1 MNALSNFQFSLG
13 SNPGAIIKVIGIG
26 GAGGNAVNH
35 MFQKGIKDV
44 DFLVCN
50 TDYQALERN
59 LVRNRLQLGPHLTEG
74 RGAGNQPEIGRQ
86 AAVETVEDFKQLI
99 GSETKMVFITAG
111 LGGGTGTGAAPVL
124 AEACRALDIL
134 TVGIVTLPFSFE
146 GKKRLE
152 QAEIGLRELRQFCD
166 TTLVISNDKVRELFG
181 NLVFKEAFAK
191 ADDVLASAAK
201 GIAEIITVDGYV
213 NVDFADVK
221 TVLYRSGK
229 AVMGTGQASGE
240 NRAIE
245 AVRVAMS
252 SPLLSENDISGARN
266 ILINLSSGLEDPIR
280 LDEIGEVNDY
290 VQMEAGAGTDVIWG
304 NCTDDTLGDA
314 LRVTLIATGFEG
326 QNIRNY
332 SSNQDKAA
340 GYSSSVM
347 DTRREVTV
355 HILNESET
363 QADQSDN
370 SELNAKEAL
379 EATRKMLEK
388 EWVFAESTS
397 PELGTFVQETESG
410 QNQDTML
417 TVIDEVP
424 PVEWKPLAETK
435 PAEPNLFT
443 TVWTLDDS
451 APVNIV
457 EELAN
462 PHHGIS
468 DADSM
473 DSVNLAS
480 VSAEL
485 TAQDNS
491 SGDNLAD
498 SAEINPFFGY
508 DGTVEWD
515 LAVEEPVAAMDP
527 LDIKADL
534 NISSDHPA
542 SPAPLTA
549 DTTPPVQGGNS
560 EGIYSSGP
568 TEDDVL
574 TRSRQRIQNLRKL
587 NSLINSPGTPSLEEL
602 EKVPAY
608 VRAGYQ
614 PDLAPGS
621 AEIPLSRS
629 SVGTGEGNT
638 SIIQTGNRYLHD
650 NVD

>member
-1 MNALSNFQFSLG
+1 MSNFQFSLG
-13 SNPGAIIKVIGIG
+13 SNPNAIIKVIGIG

-59 LVRNRLQLGPHLTEG
+59 LVRNRLQLGPFLTEG

-86 AAVETVEDFKQLI
+86 AAVETMEDFKELI
-99 GSETKMVFITAG
+99 GSDTKMVFITAG

-152 QAEIGLRELRQFCD
+152 QAEDGLRELRQFCD

-221 TVLYRSGK
+221 TVLHRSGK
-229 AVMGTGQASGE
+229 AVMGNGQASGE

-245 AVRVAMS
+245 AVRMALS

-266 ILINLSSGLEDPIR
+266 ILINLSSGLDDPIR

-290 VQMEAGAGTDVIWG
+290 VQTEAGAGTDVIWG
-304 NCTDDTLGDA
+304 NCTDETLGDA
-314 LRVTLIATGFEG
+314 MRVTLIATGFEG
-326 QNIRNY
+326 QNNRNY
-332 SSNQDKAA
+332 GPAKGSTATASGFHTENPSPVK
-340 GYSSSVM
+340 
-347 DTRREVTV
+347 V
-355 HILNESET
+355 HQLDAMEAMVE
-363 QADQSDN
+363 QPKL
-370 SELNAKEAL
+370 SELDPKEAL

-388 EWVFAESTS
+388 EWTFSEPVAAEPAAAEPADHS
-397 PELGTFVQETESG
+397 EQAWKEDQE
-410 QNQDTML
+410 NL
-417 TVIDEVP
+417 PLFTVIDEGPSTDLQSTVD
-424 PVEWKPLAETK
+424 
-435 PAEPNLFT
+435 AEPSERNLFS
-443 TVWTLDDS
+443 TVWTLEDQPSSKSEDQGS
-451 APVNIV
+451 A
-457 EELAN
+457 
-462 PHHGIS
+462 S
-468 DADSM
+468 D
-473 DSVNLAS
+473 
-480 VSAEL
+480 EPK
-485 TAQDNS
+485 AQDD
-491 SGDNLAD
+491 GAVE
-498 SAEINPFFGY
+498 AEINPFFGY

-515 LAVEEPVAAMDP
+515 LAVDEPT
-527 LDIKADL
+527 L
-534 NISSDHPA
+534 A
-542 SPAPLTA
+542 STPTQAAPLVE
-549 DTTPPVQGGNS
+549 DKVQ
-560 EGIYSSGP
+560 EVYATGP
-568 TEDDVL
+568 NEDDVL

-587 NSLINSPGTPSLEEL
+587 NSLINAPGMPSLEEL

-614 PDLAPGS
+614 PDRAPGS
-621 AEIPLSRS
+621 AEMPLSRTS
-629 SVGTGEGNT
+629 IGTGQGN
-638 SIIQTGNRYLHD
+638 SGIIQTGNRYLHD

>member
-1 MNALSNFQFSLG
+1 
-13 SNPGAIIKVIGIG
+13 
-26 GAGGNAVNH
+26 

-59 LVRNRLQLGPHLTEG
+59 LVRNRLQLGPFLTEG

-86 AAVETVEDFKQLI
+86 AAVETVDDFKQLI
-99 GSETKMVFITAG
+99 GSDTKMVFITAG

-245 AVRVAMS
+245 AVRQALS

-290 VQMEAGAGTDVIWG
+290 VQLEAGMGTDVIWG
-304 NCTDDTLGDA
+304 NCTDESLGNA

-326 QNIRNY
+326 QCNRIHP
-332 SSNQDKAA
+332 SGQGMAA
-340 GYSSSVM
+340 LGYSPVLEP
-347 DTRREVTV
+347 RREVTV
-355 HILNESET
+355 HILTESEAKT
-363 QADQSDN
+363 EQSGNDD
-370 SELNAKEAL
+370 LNAKEAM

-388 EWVFAESTS
+388 EWAFALTVSPDQGTVDQEIESEGNRE
-397 PELGTFVQETESG
+397 PMF
-410 QNQDTML
+410 
-417 TVIDEVP
+417 TVIDEEP
-424 PVEWKPLAETK
+424 PMEWKPIADHKSLEA
-435 PAEPNLFT
+435 NLFT
-443 TVWTLDDS
+443 TVWTLDDEATVIRAEES
-451 APVNIV
+451 TNPPHEIAAANLLNNGNQSTVPTEMRGQVN
-457 EELAN
+457 
-462 PHHGIS
+462 S
-468 DADSM
+468 
-473 DSVNLAS
+473 
-480 VSAEL
+480 
-485 TAQDNS
+485 AQDIVKD
-491 SGDNLAD
+491 SG
-498 SAEINPFFGY
+498 EINPFFGY

-515 LAVEEPVAAMDP
+515 LALEAPVAATDSI
-527 LDIKADL
+527 DIKADL
-534 NISSDHPA
+534 NHS
-542 SPAPLTA
+542 APLPA
-549 DTTPPVQGGNS
+549 NPAHLAKDTMPQVETKA
-560 EGIYSSGP
+560 EGIYPSGP

-587 NSLINSPGTPSLEEL
+587 NSLINTPGMPSLEEL

-614 PDLAPGS
+614 PGLAPGS
-621 AEIPLSRS
+621 AEIPLSRT
-629 SVGTGEGNT
+629 SVGAGERN
-638 SIIQTGNRYLHD
+638 SPIIQTGNRYLHD

>member
-1 MNALSNFQFSLG
+1 MSNFQFSLG
-13 SNPGAIIKVIGIG
+13 SNPNAIIKVIGIG

-59 LVRNRLQLGPHLTEG
+59 LVRNRLQLGPFLTEG

-86 AAVETVEDFKQLI
+86 AAVETMEDFKELI
-99 GSETKMVFITAG
+99 GSDTKMVFITAG

-152 QAEIGLRELRQFCD
+152 QAEDGLRELRQFCD

-221 TVLYRSGK
+221 TVLHRSGK
-229 AVMGTGQASGE
+229 AVMGNGQASGE

-245 AVRVAMS
+245 AVRMALS

-266 ILINLSSGLEDPIR
+266 ILINLSSGLDDPIR

-290 VQMEAGAGTDVIWG
+290 VQTEAGAGTDVIWG
-304 NCTDDTLGDA
+304 NCTDETLGDA
-314 LRVTLIATGFEG
+314 MRVTLIATGFEG
-326 QNIRNY
+326 QNNRNY
-332 SSNQDKAA
+332 GPAKGSTATASGFHTDNP
-340 GYSSSVM
+340 SP
-347 DTRREVTV
+347 VTV
-355 HILNESET
+355 HQLDVMEAMVEKPKPL
-363 QADQSDN
+363 
-370 SELNAKEAL
+370 ELDPKEAL

-388 EWVFAESTS
+388 EW
-397 PELGTFVQETESG
+397 TFSEPVATEPADHSEQAWKEDQE
-410 QNQDTML
+410 NL
-417 TVIDEVP
+417 PLFTVIDEGPSTDLQSTVD
-424 PVEWKPLAETK
+424 
-435 PAEPNLFT
+435 AEPSERNLFS
-443 TVWTLDDS
+443 TVWTLEDQPSSKSEDQGS
-451 APVNIV
+451 ALDEPKAQEDGAV
-457 EELAN
+457 E
-462 PHHGIS
+462 
-468 DADSM
+468 
-473 DSVNLAS
+473 
-480 VSAEL
+480 
-485 TAQDNS
+485 
-491 SGDNLAD
+491 
-498 SAEINPFFGY
+498 AEINPFFGY

-515 LAVEEPVAAMDP
+515 LAVDEPT
-527 LDIKADL
+527 L
-534 NISSDHPA
+534 A
-542 SPAPLTA
+542 STPTQAAPLVE
-549 DTTPPVQGGNS
+549 DKVQ
-560 EGIYSSGP
+560 EVYATGP
-568 TEDDVL
+568 NEDDVL

-587 NSLINSPGTPSLEEL
+587 NSLINAPGMPSLEEL

-614 PDLAPGS
+614 PDRAPGS
-621 AEIPLSRS
+621 AEMPLSRTS
-629 SVGTGEGNT
+629 IGTGQGN
-638 SIIQTGNRYLHD
+638 SGIIQTGNRYLHD

>member
-1 MNALSNFQFSLG
+1 MSNFQFSLG
-13 SNPGAIIKVIGIG
+13 SNPNAIIKVIGIG

-59 LVRNRLQLGPHLTEG
+59 LVRNRLQLGPFLTEG

-86 AAVETVEDFKQLI
+86 AAVETMEDFKELI
-99 GSETKMVFITAG
+99 GSDTKMVFITAG

-152 QAEIGLRELRQFCD
+152 QAEDGLRELRQFCD

-221 TVLYRSGK
+221 TVLHRSGK
-229 AVMGTGQASGE
+229 AVMGNGQASGE

-245 AVRVAMS
+245 AVRMALS

-266 ILINLSSGLEDPIR
+266 ILINLSSGLDDPIR

-290 VQMEAGAGTDVIWG
+290 VQTEAGAGTDVIWG
-304 NCTDDTLGDA
+304 NCTDETLGDA
-314 LRVTLIATGFEG
+314 MRVTLIATGFEG
-326 QNIRNY
+326 QNNRNY
-332 SSNQDKAA
+332 GAA
-340 GYSSSVM
+340 KGSTATTSGSHA
-347 DTRREVTV
+347 DNPSPVTV
-355 HILNESET
+355 HQLDAKEATVEQPIP
-363 QADQSDN
+363 
-370 SELNAKEAL
+370 SELDPKEAL

-388 EWVFAESTS
+388 EWTFSEPVAASPVSASPVSAEPADHS
-397 PELGTFVQETESG
+397 EQAWKEDQE
-410 QNQDTML
+410 NL
-417 TVIDEVP
+417 PLFTVIDEGPSTDLQCTVD
-424 PVEWKPLAETK
+424 
-435 PAEPNLFT
+435 AEPSEMNLFT
-443 TVWTLDDS
+443 TVWTLEDQPSSKSEDQGS
-451 APVNIV
+451 ALV
-457 EELAN
+457 EPKAKED
-462 PHHGIS
+462 G
-468 DADSM
+468 
-473 DSVNLAS
+473 SV
-480 VSAEL
+480 E
-485 TAQDNS
+485 
-491 SGDNLAD
+491 
-498 SAEINPFFGY
+498 AEINPFFGY

-515 LAVEEPVAAMDP
+515 LAVDEPTQASTPTQAPP
-527 LDIKADL
+527 LVEDK
-534 NISSDHPA
+534 
-542 SPAPLTA
+542 
-549 DTTPPVQGGNS
+549 VQ
-560 EGIYSSGP
+560 EVYATGP
-568 TEDDVL
+568 NEDDVL

-587 NSLINSPGTPSLEEL
+587 NSLINAPGMPSLEEL

-614 PDLAPGS
+614 PDMAPGS
-621 AEIPLSRS
+621 AEIPLSRTS
-629 SVGTGEGNT
+629 IGTGQGN
-638 SIIQTGNRYLHD
+638 SGIIQTGNRYLHD

>member
-1 MNALSNFQFSLG
+1 MNAMSNFQFSLG
-13 SNPGAIIKVIGIG
+13 SNPNAIIKVIGIG

-59 LVRNRLQLGPHLTEG
+59 LVRNRLQLGPFLTEG

-86 AAVETVEDFKQLI
+86 AAVETMEDFKELI
-99 GSETKMVFITAG
+99 GSDTKMVFITAG

-152 QAEIGLRELRQFCD
+152 QAEDGLRELRQFCD

-221 TVLYRSGK
+221 TVLHRSGK
-229 AVMGTGQASGE
+229 AVMGNGQASGE

-245 AVRVAMS
+245 AVRMALS

-266 ILINLSSGLEDPIR
+266 ILINLSSGLDDPIR

-290 VQMEAGAGTDVIWG
+290 VQTEAGAGTDVIWG
-304 NCTDDTLGDA
+304 NCTDETLGDA
-314 LRVTLIATGFEG
+314 MRVTLIATGFEG
-326 QNIRNY
+326 QNNRNY
-332 SSNQDKAA
+332 GATKGSTATTSGFRAENP
-340 GYSSSVM
+340 SP
-347 DTRREVTV
+347 VTV
-355 HILNESET
+355 HQLDSMEATVE
-363 QADQSDN
+363 QPKP
-370 SELNAKEAL
+370 SELDPKEAL

-388 EWVFAESTS
+388 EWTFSEPVAAEPVAAEPAAAAPVAAEPADHS
-397 PELGTFVQETESG
+397 EQAWNEDQE
-410 QNQDTML
+410 NL
-417 TVIDEVP
+417 PLFTVIDEGPSTDLQSTVD
-424 PVEWKPLAETK
+424 
-435 PAEPNLFT
+435 AEPSEMNLFT
-443 TVWTLDDS
+443 TVWTLEDQPSTISEDQGS
-451 APVNIV
+451 ALDEPKAQEDGSV
-457 EELAN
+457 E
-462 PHHGIS
+462 
-468 DADSM
+468 
-473 DSVNLAS
+473 
-480 VSAEL
+480 
-485 TAQDNS
+485 
-491 SGDNLAD
+491 
-498 SAEINPFFGY
+498 AEINPFFGY

-515 LAVEEPVAAMDP
+515 LAVDEPT
-527 LDIKADL
+527 L
-534 NISSDHPA
+534 A
-542 SPAPLTA
+542 STPTQAAPLVE
-549 DTTPPVQGGNS
+549 DKVQ
-560 EGIYSSGP
+560 EVYATGP
-568 TEDDVL
+568 NEDDVL

-587 NSLINSPGTPSLEEL
+587 NSLINAPGMPSLEEL

-621 AEIPLSRS
+621 AEMPLSRTS
-629 SVGTGEGNT
+629 IGTGQGN
-638 SIIQTGNRYLHD
+638 SGIIQTGNRYLHD

>member
-1 MNALSNFQFSLG
+1 MNAMSNFQFSLG
-13 SNPGAIIKVIGIG
+13 SNPNAIIKVIGIG

-59 LVRNRLQLGPHLTEG
+59 LVRNRLQLGPFLTEG

-86 AAVETVEDFKQLI
+86 AAVETMEDFKELI
-99 GSETKMVFITAG
+99 GSDTKMVFITAG

-152 QAEIGLRELRQFCD
+152 QAEDGLRELRQFCD

-221 TVLYRSGK
+221 TVLHRSGK
-229 AVMGTGQASGE
+229 AVMGNGQASGE

-245 AVRVAMS
+245 AVRMALS

-266 ILINLSSGLEDPIR
+266 ILINLSSGLDDPIR

-290 VQMEAGAGTDVIWG
+290 VQTEAGAGTDVIWG
-304 NCTDDTLGDA
+304 NCTDETLGDA
-314 LRVTLIATGFEG
+314 MRVTLIATGFEG
-326 QNIRNY
+326 QNNRNY
-332 SSNQDKAA
+332 GPAKGSTATASGFHTENPSPVK
-340 GYSSSVM
+340 
-347 DTRREVTV
+347 V
-355 HILNESET
+355 HQLDAMEAMVE
-363 QADQSDN
+363 QPKL
-370 SELNAKEAL
+370 SELDPKEAL

-388 EWVFAESTS
+388 EWTFSEPVAAEPAAAEPADHS
-397 PELGTFVQETESG
+397 EQAWKEDQE
-410 QNQDTML
+410 NL
-417 TVIDEVP
+417 PLFTVIDEGPSTDLQSTVD
-424 PVEWKPLAETK
+424 
-435 PAEPNLFT
+435 AEPSERNLFS
-443 TVWTLDDS
+443 TVWTLEDQPSSKSEDQGS
-451 APVNIV
+451 ALDEPKAQEDGAV
-457 EELAN
+457 E
-462 PHHGIS
+462 
-468 DADSM
+468 
-473 DSVNLAS
+473 
-480 VSAEL
+480 
-485 TAQDNS
+485 
-491 SGDNLAD
+491 
-498 SAEINPFFGY
+498 AEINPFFGY

-515 LAVEEPVAAMDP
+515 LAVDEPT
-527 LDIKADL
+527 L
-534 NISSDHPA
+534 A
-542 SPAPLTA
+542 STPTQAAPLVE
-549 DTTPPVQGGNS
+549 DKVQ
-560 EGIYSSGP
+560 EVYATGP
-568 TEDDVL
+568 NEDDVL

-587 NSLINSPGTPSLEEL
+587 NSLINAPGMPSLEEL

-614 PDLAPGS
+614 PDRAPGS
-621 AEIPLSRS
+621 AEMPLSRTS
-629 SVGTGEGNT
+629 IGTGQGN
-638 SIIQTGNRYLHD
+638 SGIIQTGNRYLHD

>member
-1 MNALSNFQFSLG
+1 MSNFQFSMG
-13 SNPGAIIKVIGIG
+13 SNPNAIIKVIGIG

-59 LVRNRLQLGPHLTEG
+59 LVRNRLQLGPFLTEG

-86 AAVETVEDFKQLI
+86 AAVETMEDFKELI
-99 GSETKMVFITAG
+99 GSDTKMVFITAG

-152 QAEIGLRELRQFCD
+152 QAEDGLRELRQFCD

-221 TVLYRSGK
+221 TVLHRSGK
-229 AVMGTGQASGE
+229 AVMGNGQASGE

-245 AVRVAMS
+245 AVRMALS

-266 ILINLSSGLEDPIR
+266 ILINLSSGLDDPIR

-290 VQMEAGAGTDVIWG
+290 VQTEAGAGTDVIWG
-304 NCTDDTLGDA
+304 NCTDETLGDA
-314 LRVTLIATGFEG
+314 MRVTLIATGFEG
-326 QNIRNY
+326 QNNRNY
-332 SSNQDKAA
+332 GPAKGSTATASGFHTENPSPVK
-340 GYSSSVM
+340 
-347 DTRREVTV
+347 V
-355 HILNESET
+355 HQLDAMEAMVE
-363 QADQSDN
+363 QPKL
-370 SELNAKEAL
+370 SELDPKEAL

-388 EWVFAESTS
+388 EWTFSEPVAAEPAAAEPADHS
-397 PELGTFVQETESG
+397 EQAWKEDQE
-410 QNQDTML
+410 NL
-417 TVIDEVP
+417 PLFTVIDEGPSTDLQSTVD
-424 PVEWKPLAETK
+424 
-435 PAEPNLFT
+435 AEPSERNLFS
-443 TVWTLDDS
+443 TVWTLEDQPSSKSEDQGS
-451 APVNIV
+451 ALDEPKAQEDGAV
-457 EELAN
+457 E
-462 PHHGIS
+462 
-468 DADSM
+468 
-473 DSVNLAS
+473 
-480 VSAEL
+480 
-485 TAQDNS
+485 
-491 SGDNLAD
+491 
-498 SAEINPFFGY
+498 AEINPFFGY

-515 LAVEEPVAAMDP
+515 LAVDEPT
-527 LDIKADL
+527 L
-534 NISSDHPA
+534 A
-542 SPAPLTA
+542 STPTQAAPLVE
-549 DTTPPVQGGNS
+549 DKVQ
-560 EGIYSSGP
+560 EVYATGP
-568 TEDDVL
+568 NEDDVL

-587 NSLINSPGTPSLEEL
+587 NSLINAPGMPSLEEL

-614 PDLAPGS
+614 PDRAPGS
-621 AEIPLSRS
+621 AEMPLSRTS
-629 SVGTGEGNT
+629 IGTGQGN
-638 SIIQTGNRYLHD
+638 SGIIQTGNRYLHD

>member
-1 MNALSNFQFSLG
+1 MNTISNFQFSLG
-13 SNPGAIIKVIGIG
+13 SNPNAIIKVIGIG

-86 AAVETVEDFKQLI
+86 AAVETVEDFKELI
-99 GSETKMVFITAG
+99 GSDTKMVFITAG

-229 AVMGTGQASGE
+229 AVMGTGQGFGE

-245 AVRVAMS
+245 AVRMALS
-252 SPLLSENDISGARN
+252 SPLLSENDISGAKN

-290 VQMEAGAGTDVIWG
+290 VQLEAGAGTDVIWG

-326 QNIRNY
+326 QNNRNY
-332 SSNQDKAA
+332 GSDHRPVEVESGVVPGEVRD
-340 GYSSSVM
+340 
-347 DTRREVTV
+347 VTV
-355 HILNESET
+355 HQLDEKEIQIENTQNEEM
-363 QADQSDN
+363 
-370 SELNAKEAL
+370 NAKEAL
-379 EATRKMLEK
+379 VATRKILEK
-388 EWVFAESTS
+388 EWVFSEAITPEHENQHQESIKEEANL
-397 PELGTFVQETESG
+397 PMF
-410 QNQDTML
+410 
-417 TVIDEVP
+417 TVIDEAP
-424 PVEWKPLAETK
+424 PMEFNQVASVE
-435 PAEPNLFT
+435 PAEMNLFNNI
-443 TVWTLDDS
+443 LNPEDN
-451 APVNIV
+451 APINQVQEEASSLMEIPIISEFGLESQTSMISESTREDVNNQKIV
-457 EELAN
+457 MEQ
-462 PHHGIS
+462 
-468 DADSM
+468 
-473 DSVNLAS
+473 
-480 VSAEL
+480 
-485 TAQDNS
+485 T
-491 SGDNLAD
+491 
-498 SAEINPFFGY
+498 EINPFFGY

-515 LAVEEPVAAMDP
+515 LAVDEPT
-527 LDIKADL
+527 L
-534 NISSDHPA
+534 NGEFMETEPESVEAIPNMVEQ
-542 SPAPLTA
+542 TQ
-549 DTTPPVQGGNS
+549 PV
-560 EGIYSSGP
+560 YVSGP
-568 TEDDVL
+568 NEDDVL

-587 NSLINSPGTPSLEEL
+587 NSLINTPGMPTLEEL

-614 PDLAPGS
+614 PDRAPGS
-621 AEIPLSRS
+621 AEIPLSRTS
-629 SVGTGEGNT
+629 IGTGEGN
-638 SIIQTGNRYLHD
+638 SAMVQTGNRYLHD